1 MFGVLDLVLLLRLK
15 EINYFYIVLHNI
27 TIQEYLVSSA
37 PLIDVRSPGEFQQ
50 GHIPGAVNV
59 PLFSNDERAH
69 IGTVYV
75 RRSRDEAMQ
84 IGYDYANPKKQWFI
98 DEVRKVA
105 PDGPVVV
112 HCWRGGM
119 RSRLFAEHLNENGFE
134 NVSVITGGY
143 KSWRRLLNEHWKK
156 PHQLV
161 ILGGYTGSGKTPVI
175 KRLTETGHQ
184 AVDLEAL
191 ACHKGSAFGAIGQK
205 PQPTTE
211 QFENDLYEIW
221 RNFDPSRPVWLED
234 ESRNI
239 GHVQLPADLF
249 AQMRDAVTFFLDI
262 PRSVRAEYLVQDYAA
277 AGTDDLRNSVLKIS
291 KRLGGQNVNQAL
303 QWLDEGKLYEVAY
316 LSLSYYDKAY
326 MRGLGFHD
334 NKKVVMISAESIDAK
349 KNTELILQE
358 YERRK

>member
-1 MFGVLDLVLLLRLK
+1 M
-15 EINYFYIVLHNI
+15 IQNI
-27 TIQEYLVSSA
+27 SIHEYLSQPA
-37 PLIDVRSPGEFQQ
+37 PLIDVRSPGEFTQ

-59 PLFSNDERAH
+59 PLFNNDERAE

-84 IGYDYANPKKQWFI
+84 LGFQFANPKKQWFI

-105 PDGPVVV
+105 PDGPVVI

-119 RSRLFAEHLNENGFE
+119 RSRLFAEHLHENGFE

-143 KSWRRLLNEHWKK
+143 KAWRRLLNEHWKK
-156 PHQLV
+156 THQLI

-175 KRLTETGHQ
+175 KHLSTLGYQ
-184 AVDLEAL
+184 SIDLEAL

-211 QFENDLYEIW
+211 QFENELFNIW
-221 RNFDPSRPVWLED
+221 RNFDPARPVWLED

-277 AGTDDLRNSVLKIS
+277 ASINDLKESILKIAR
-291 KRLGGQNVNQAL
+291 RLGGQNVNQAL
-303 QWLDEGKLYEVAY
+303 QWLDEGNLYEVAY
-316 LSLSYYDKAY
+316 ISLSYYDKAY
-326 MRGLGFHD
+326 TRGLEFHD
-334 NKKVVMISAESIDAK
+334 NKKVLKIAANSIDAE
-349 KNTELILQE
+349 KNTELILKE

>member
-1 MFGVLDLVLLLRLK
+1 
-15 EINYFYIVLHNI
+15 
-27 TIQEYLVSSA
+27 
-37 PLIDVRSPGEFQQ
+37 VRSPGEFTQ

-59 PLFSNDERAH
+59 PLFNNDERAE

-84 IGYDYANPKKQWFI
+84 LGFQFANPKKQWFI

-105 PDGPVVV
+105 PDGSVVI

-134 NVSVITGGY
+134 NVSLITGGY

-156 PHQLV
+156 THQLI

-175 KRLTETGHQ
+175 KQLSALGHQ
-184 AVDLEAL
+184 AIDLEGL

-211 QFENDLYEIW
+211 QFENELFNIW
-221 RNFDPSRPVWLED
+221 RNFDQEQPVWLED

-277 AGTDDLRNSVLKIS
+277 ASINDLKESILKIAR
-291 KRLGGQNVNQAL
+291 RLGGQNVNQAL
-303 QWLDEGKLYEVAY
+303 QWLDEGNLYEVAY
-316 LSLSYYDKAY
+316 ISLSYYDKAY
-326 MRGLGFHD
+326 TRGLEFHD
-334 NKKVVMISAESIDAK
+334 NKKVLKIAANSIDAE
-349 KNTELILQE
+349 KNTELILKE

>member
-1 MFGVLDLVLLLRLK
+1 M
-15 EINYFYIVLHNI
+15 IQNI
-27 TIQEYLVSSA
+27 SIHEYLSQPA
-37 PLIDVRSPGEFQQ
+37 PLIDVRSPGEFTQ

-59 PLFSNDERAH
+59 PLFNNDERAE

-105 PDGPVVV
+105 PDGSVVI

-156 PHQLV
+156 THQLI

-175 KRLTETGHQ
+175 KQLSALGHQ
-184 AVDLEAL
+184 AIDLEGL

-211 QFENDLYEIW
+211 QFENELFNIW
-221 RNFDPSRPVWLED
+221 RNFDQEQPVWLED

-277 AGTDDLRNSVLKIS
+277 ASINDLKESILKIAR
-291 KRLGGQNVNQAL
+291 RLGGQNVNQAL
-303 QWLDEGKLYEVAY
+303 QWLDEGNLYEVAY
-316 LSLSYYDKAY
+316 ISLSYYDKAY
-326 MRGLGFHD
+326 TRGLEFHD
-334 NKKVVMISAESIDAK
+334 NKKVLKIAANSIDAE
-349 KNTELILQE
+349 KNTELILKE

>member
-1 MFGVLDLVLLLRLK
+1 MLR
-15 EINYFYIVLHNI
+15 NI
-27 TIQEYLVSSA
+27 TIQDYLACPA
-37 PLIDVRSPGEFQQ
+37 PLIDVRSPGEFTQ

-59 PLFSNDERAH
+59 PLFNNDERAE

-84 IGYDYANPKKQWFI
+84 LGFQFANPKKQWFI

-105 PDGPVVV
+105 PDGPVVI

-119 RSRLFAEHLNENGFE
+119 RSRLFAEHLLENGFAS
-134 NVSVITGGY
+134 VSVITGGY

-156 PHQLV
+156 THQLI
-161 ILGGYTGSGKTPVI
+161 ILGGYTGSGKTPII
-175 KRLTETGHQ
+175 KILHDLGHQ
-184 AVDLEAL
+184 AIDLEGL

-211 QFENDLYEIW
+211 QFENELFNIW
-221 RNFDPSRPVWLED
+221 RNYDQERPVWLED

-249 AQMRDAVTFFLDI
+249 AQMRDAGTFFLDI

-277 AGTDDLRNSVLKIS
+277 ASIDDLKESILKIAR
-291 KRLGGQNVNQAL
+291 RLGGQNVNQAL
-303 QWLDEGKLYEVAY
+303 QWLDEGNLYEVAY
-316 LSLSYYDKAY
+316 ISLSYYDKAY
-326 MRGLGFHD
+326 TRGLEFHD
-334 NKKVVMISAESIDAK
+334 NKKVWMIASDSIDAE
-349 KNTELILQE
+349 KNTELILKE

>member
-1 MFGVLDLVLLLRLK
+1 M
-15 EINYFYIVLHNI
+15 IQNI
-27 TIQEYLVSSA
+27 SIHDHLSLSA
-37 PLIDVRSPGEFQQ
+37 PLIDVRSPGEFAQ

-84 IGYDYANPKKQWFI
+84 IGYNYANPKKQWFI
-98 DEVRKVA
+98 DEVRKAA
-105 PDGPVVV
+105 PDGPVVI

-119 RSRLFAEHLNENGFE
+119 RSRLFAEHLHENGFQ

-156 PHQLV
+156 SHQLI

-175 KRLTETGHQ
+175 KMLTALGQQ

-211 QFENDLYEIW
+211 QFENDLYNVW
-221 RNFDPSRPVWLED
+221 RHFDPALPVWLED

-239 GHVQLPADLF
+239 GHVQLPASLF
-249 AQMRDAVTFFLDI
+249 SQMRNAVTFFLDI
-262 PRSVRAEYLVQDYAA
+262 PRNVRAEYLVQDYAA
-277 AGTDDLRNSVLKIS
+277 ASIDDLKESVLKIS
-291 KRLGGQNVNQAL
+291 KRLGGQNVNLAL
-303 QWLDEGKLYEVAY
+303 QWLDEGKLYDVAY

-326 MRGLGFHD
+326 QRGLEFHD
-334 NKKVVMISAESIDAK
+334 NKKVLMISADSIDAE

>member
-1 MFGVLDLVLLLRLK
+1 M
-15 EINYFYIVLHNI
+15 ICST
-27 TIQEYLVSSA
+27 TIQDYLAGPA

-105 PDGPVVV
+105 PDGHVVI

-119 RSRLFAEHLNENGFE
+119 RSRLFAEHLNENGFDQ
-134 NVSVITGGY
+134 VSVITGGY
-143 KSWRRLLNEHWKK
+143 KSWRRLLNEFWKK
-156 PHQLV
+156 PHQLI

-175 KRLTETGHQ
+175 KQLSALGHQ
-184 AVDLEAL
+184 AVDLEGL

-205 PQPTTE
+205 PQPSTE

-221 RNFDPSRPVWLED
+221 RRFDPTLPVWLED
-234 ESRNI
+234 ESCNI
-239 GHVQLPADLF
+239 GKVNLPADLF
-249 AQMRDAVTFFLDI
+249 AQMRTAAVFFLDI
-262 PRSVRAEYLVQDYAA
+262 PRSVRAEYLVLDYAA
-277 AGTDDLRNSVLKIS
+277 ASIDDLWNSVLKIS

-303 QWLDEGKLYEVAY
+303 QWLNEGKLYEVAY

-326 MRGLGFHD
+326 LRGLGFHD
-334 NKKVVMISAESIDAK
+334 NKKVVMLSAESIDAA

>member
-1 MFGVLDLVLLLRLK
+1 M
-15 EINYFYIVLHNI
+15 IQNI
-27 TIQEYLVSSA
+27 SIHEYLSQPA
-37 PLIDVRSPGEFQQ
+37 PLIDVRSPGEFTQ

-59 PLFSNDERAH
+59 PLFNNDERAE

-84 IGYDYANPKKQWFI
+84 LGFQFANPKKQWFI

-105 PDGPVVV
+105 PDGSVVI

-156 PHQLV
+156 THQLI

-175 KRLTETGHQ
+175 KQLSALGHQ
-184 AVDLEAL
+184 AIDLEGL

-211 QFENDLYEIW
+211 QFENELFNIW
-221 RNFDPSRPVWLED
+221 RNFDQEKPVWLED

-277 AGTDDLRNSVLKIS
+277 ASINDLKESILKIAR
-291 KRLGGQNVNQAL
+291 RLGGQNVNQAL
-303 QWLDEGKLYEVAY
+303 QWLDEGNLYEVAY
-316 LSLSYYDKAY
+316 ISLSYYDKAY
-326 MRGLGFHD
+326 TRGLEFHD
-334 NKKVVMISAESIDAK
+334 NKKVLKIAANSIDAE
-349 KNTELILQE
+349 KNTELILKE

>member
-1 MFGVLDLVLLLRLK
+1 M
-15 EINYFYIVLHNI
+15 IQNI
-27 TIQEYLVSSA
+27 SIHEYLSQPA
-37 PLIDVRSPGEFQQ
+37 PLIDVRSPGEFTQ

-59 PLFSNDERAH
+59 PLFNNDERAE

-105 PDGPVVV
+105 PDGSVVI

-156 PHQLV
+156 THQLI

-175 KRLTETGHQ
+175 KQLSALGHQ
-184 AVDLEAL
+184 AIDLEGL

-211 QFENDLYEIW
+211 QFENELFNIW
-221 RNFDPSRPVWLED
+221 RNFDQEKPVWLED

-277 AGTDDLRNSVLKIS
+277 ASINDLKESILKIAR
-291 KRLGGQNVNQAL
+291 RLGGQNVNQAL
-303 QWLDEGKLYEVAY
+303 QWLDEGNLYEVAY
-316 LSLSYYDKAY
+316 ISLSYYDKAY
-326 MRGLGFHD
+326 TRGLEFHD
-334 NKKVVMISAESIDAK
+334 NKKVLKIAANSIDAE
-349 KNTELILQE
+349 KNTELILKE

>member
-1 MFGVLDLVLLLRLK
+1 
-15 EINYFYIVLHNI
+15 
-27 TIQEYLVSSA
+27 
-37 PLIDVRSPGEFQQ
+37 
-50 GHIPGAVNV
+50 V
-59 PLFSNDERAH
+59 PLFNNDERAE

-84 IGYDYANPKKQWFI
+84 LGFQFANPKKQWFI

-105 PDGPVVV
+105 PDGSVVI

-156 PHQLV
+156 THQLI

-175 KRLTETGHQ
+175 KQLSALGHQ
-184 AVDLEAL
+184 AIDLEGL

-211 QFENDLYEIW
+211 QFENELFNIW
-221 RNFDPSRPVWLED
+221 RNFDQEKPVWLED

-277 AGTDDLRNSVLKIS
+277 ASINDLKESILKIAR
-291 KRLGGQNVNQAL
+291 RLGGQNVNQAL
-303 QWLDEGKLYEVAY
+303 QWLDEGNLYEVAY
-316 LSLSYYDKAY
+316 ISLSYYDKAY
-326 MRGLGFHD
+326 TRGLEFHY
-334 NKKVVMISAESIDAK
+334 NKKVLKIAANIIDAE
-349 KNTELILQE
+349 KNTELILKE

>member
-1 MFGVLDLVLLLRLK
+1 MLR
-15 EINYFYIVLHNI
+15 NI
-27 TIQEYLVSSA
+27 TIQDFLVCPA
-37 PLIDVRSPGEFQQ
+37 PLIDVRSPGEFAQ

-84 IGYDYANPKKQWFI
+84 IGYNYANPKKQWFI

-105 PDGPVVV
+105 PDGPIVV

-119 RSRLFAEHLNENGFE
+119 RSRLFAEHLHENGFD

-143 KSWRRLLNEHWKK
+143 KSWRRLLNEHWNKT
-156 PHQLV
+156 HRLI
-161 ILGGYTGSGKTPVI
+161 ILGGYTGSGKTQVI
-175 KRLTETGHQ
+175 KQLSALGHQ

-211 QFENDLYEIW
+211 QFENDLYDAW
-221 RNFDPSRPVWLED
+221 RNFDPALPVWLED
-234 ESRNI
+234 ESCNI
-239 GHVQLPADLF
+239 GKVNLPADLF
-249 AQMRDAVTFFLDI
+249 AQMRAAAVFFLDI
-262 PRSVRAEYLVQDYAA
+262 PRDVRAEYLVQDYAA
-277 AGTDDLRNSVLKIS
+277 ASIDDLKESVLKIS
-291 KRLGGQNVNQAL
+291 KRLGGQNVAQAL
-303 QWLDEGKLYEVAY
+303 QWLNDGRLYDVAY

-326 MRGLGFHD
+326 LRGLEFHD
-334 NKKVVMISAESIDAK
+334 NKKVVMISAENIDAE

>member
-1 MFGVLDLVLLLRLK
+1 M
-15 EINYFYIVLHNI
+15 
-27 TIQEYLVSSA
+27 TIQDFLACPA
-37 PLIDVRSPGEFQQ
+37 PLIDVRSPGEFEQ
-50 GHIPGAVNV
+50 GHIPDAVNI

-84 IGYDYANPKKQWFI
+84 IGYEYANPKKQWFL

-105 PDGPVVV
+105 PAGPVAI

-119 RSRLFAEHLNENGFE
+119 RSRLFAEHLHENGFE
-134 NVSVITGGY
+134 NVLVITGGY

-156 PHQLV
+156 PHHLI

-175 KRLTETGHQ
+175 KQLTALGHQ
-184 AVDLEAL
+184 AVDLEGL

-211 QFENDLYEIW
+211 QFENDLYNIW
-221 RNFDPSRPVWLED
+221 RRFDNTQPVWLED

-239 GHVQLPADLF
+239 GRIQIPADLF
-249 AQMRDAVTFFLDI
+249 AQMRDAVTLFLDI
-262 PRSVRAEYLVQDYAA
+262 PRNVRAEYLVKDYAV
-277 AGTDDLRNSVLKIS
+277 AGIDDLKESILKIS

-303 QWLDEGKLYEVAY
+303 QWLDEGKLYEVAF

-326 MRGLGFHD
+326 LQGLEFHD
-334 NKKVVMISAESIDAK
+334 RNKVVVVESDKIDAVE
-349 KNTELILQE
+349 NTELILRE

>member
-1 MFGVLDLVLLLRLK
+1 V
-15 EINYFYIVLHNI
+15 IQNI
-27 TIQEYLVSSA
+27 SIHEYLSQPA
-37 PLIDVRSPGEFQQ
+37 PLIDVRSPGEFTQ

-59 PLFSNDERAH
+59 PLFNNDERAE

-105 PDGPVVV
+105 PDGSVVI

-156 PHQLV
+156 THQLI

-175 KRLTETGHQ
+175 KQLSALGHQ
-184 AVDLEAL
+184 AIDLEGL

-211 QFENDLYEIW
+211 QFENELFNIW
-221 RNFDPSRPVWLED
+221 RNFDQEQPVWLED

-277 AGTDDLRNSVLKIS
+277 ASINDLKESILKIAR
-291 KRLGGQNVNQAL
+291 RLGGQNVNQAL
-303 QWLDEGKLYEVAY
+303 QWLDEGNLYEVAY
-316 LSLSYYDKAY
+316 ISLSYYDKAY
-326 MRGLGFHD
+326 TRGLEFHD
-334 NKKVVMISAESIDAK
+334 NKKVLKIAANSIDAE
-349 KNTELILQE
+349 KNTELILKE